1 MNNTLLSIRF
11 KLLLFGTLFFFTNVF
26 SANIYVNDGSAINDV
41 YCSAFGNDTNSGL
54 TAASPKLTLA
64 AAYAIATSGDI
75 IYVDSGTYIST
86 GTIAFNKNNIQI
98 IGAGAANTIF
108 ESGSVSG
115 TVRWGNLTA
124 NDAIFKGIQ
133 ITKYDCASDGIAM
146 TISSGTGII
155 FDQVIIYANVGSGG
169 QGSLYI
175 SGSTTSVTIKNSSLP
190 CNRVA
195 SANYGGALKINNA
208 TVNIENCSMNNN
220 VISALDGGAILIQGA
235 SANVTI
241 TNSTFDANG
250 ATTGGAIAHK
260 GGTLT
265 ILNSCFDSNITAGLG
280 STFGGGAII
289 ISPSVD
295 SNVTISNCSFSNNS
309 TTETSSDGGAITIT
323 NTSSPICNIN
333 IKSCSFTNNNAADK
347 GEDINFDRSNTPPF
361 DIILENNT
369 FNSVYSST
377 QVNLHNQDLPT
388 AQIKFQQLIGFGAN
402 GDIVADGSGVAISR
416 PEMSG
421 NYTELSTMLPVGLPQ
436 TICNDRFT
444 GTCGAASA
452 TFICSTLNTWGD
464 VTTTASNTDV
474 VTFDKGAN
482 LPNAITAAT
491 WATSVITFT
500 KATHGLVVG
509 NWVVIEG
516 FTPAGYNGY
525 YKVTAV
531 PTTGTFRVAKTTN
544 PGTSTVLGTF
554 TKGTPIGWSRKT
566 IPTIDEHVIIDYDYN
581 TSTYGNIDACVM
593 TVKTGKTLVIDIDS
607 KLNAGVDELGTYVY
621 VINSIFN
628 NGTINVKSKG
638 NLVQVNHPNDLNN
651 EPIVTPNIN
660 FTKSTGNKIRWD
672 YVYWSKP
679 VSNAIL
685 PTFNTNFDIKY
696 YWDPD
701 FCVNGVNFSYQGWR
715 SLVSEPTVGTGFI
728 TRVKTSAGT
737 TPTNITLNYSGTS
750 NNGNYNATVK
760 YYDTEHNAFR
770 NFTLLGN
777 PYPGAIKFE
786 DFYNENADKIY
797 GTVYLWSANTPYPG
811 SGLYQQADYASFNLT
826 GGVGVPSATTQS
838 PNGIL
843 PNGYIASAQGFM
855 VRPKVNGIVLFTN
868 KQRTKDI
875 PSNNQFYRGANEE
888 KDRYWL
894 RLADANGRYNEL
906 LVGYLPGATNDFDEA
921 YDGPINS
928 LSPVK
933 FYSILGNEKLVIQG
947 KPEFE
952 VTDII
957 QLDYSLANSTTMLT
971 ISLSKKEGIFNT
983 QSIYLHDKKLNFYH
997 DLTQAAY
1004 FFYPDNTLNRFEVV
1018 YKLNGSD
1025 EDVIEDEEIN
1035 IQAAILNSEFTVT
1048 SNIPLSKIEL
1058 FDINGK
1064 LISFDELEQNNLV
1077 FNKNVYL
1084 STGVYL
1090 VNITCINGIKKVV
1103 KILNQK

>member
-1 MNNTLLSIRF
+1 MNKTFLSIRF

-26 SANIYVNDGSAINDV
+26 SATIYVNDGFTTGDV
-41 YCSAFGNDTNSGL
+41 YCTAVGNNANNGL
-54 TAASPKLTLA
+54 TPATPKLTLTA
-64 AAYAIATSGDI
+64 ALAIANNGDVIYIDTGTSGE
-75 IYVDSGTYIST
+75 DSISIT
-86 GTIAFNKNNIQI
+86 KSVHI
-98 IGAGAANTIF
+98 IGAGEDKTIF
-108 ESGSVSG
+108 DNA
-115 TVRWGNLTA
+115 TNTQRWATINA
-124 NDAIFKGIQ
+124 NDVKISKLT
-133 ITKYDCASDGIAM
+133 ITRYALASDGIA
-146 TISSGTGII
+146 ISITGGTGIELNR
-155 FDQVIIYANVGSGG
+155 VLIYANVGSAG
-169 QGSLYI
+169 QGAVYI
-175 SGSTTSVTIKNSSLP
+175 SGSSTSVAIKNSGSP
-190 CNRVA
+190 CNRVS
-195 SANYGGALKINNA
+195 SANYGGGYKIDGA
-208 TVNIENCSMNNN
+208 TVLFDNCSINNN
-220 VISALDGGAILIQGA
+220 VVSAIQGGGILIIGNTANVTINNTTFDDNEAAAGGAICIQNGTLSVNNCCFNGNTTNAGAGNLLGGGAILVQA
-235 SANVTI
+235 STNGTTTNVVI
-241 TNSTFDANG
+241 N
-250 ATTGGAIAHK
+250 
-260 GGTLT
+260 
-265 ILNSCFDSNITAGLG
+265 
-280 STFGGGAII
+280 
-289 ISPSVD
+289 
-295 SNVTISNCSFSNNS
+295 NCSFSNNS
-309 TTETSSDGGAITIT
+309 TGPASSDGGAITIT
-323 NTSSPICNIN
+323 NLNSPTCNVN
-333 IKSCSFTNNNAADK
+333 IKTCSFTNNNAADR
-347 GEDINFDRSNTPPF
+347 GEDIYFDRTNTPVF
-361 DIILENNT
+361 DVVLENNT
-369 FNSVYSST
+369 FNSVYSGT
-377 QVNLHNQDLPT
+377 QVNLYNNDFPT
-388 AQIKFQQLIGFGAN
+388 AQIKFEQLLGYGAN
-402 GDIVADGSGVAISR
+402 GDIVANGLGVAITN
-416 PEMSG
+416 PEMTG
-421 NYTELSTMLPVGLPQ
+421 NYTELASNVPVGLPL
-436 TICNDRFT
+436 TRCYDRFEGSC
-444 GTCGAASA
+444 GTAFA
-452 TFICSTLNTWGD
+452 TFACLTENIWNGSVWSKGSAPTVFQHVILDANYNTL
-464 VTTTASNTDV
+464 
-474 VTFDKGAN
+474 
-482 LPNAITAAT
+482 
-491 WATSVITFT
+491 
-500 KATHGLVVG
+500 THG
-509 NWVVIEG
+509 
-516 FTPAGYNGY
+516 
-525 YKVTAV
+525 
-531 PTTGTFRVAKTTN
+531 
-544 PGTSTVLGTF
+544 
-554 TKGTPIGWSRKT
+554 
-566 IPTIDEHVIIDYDYN
+566 
-581 TSTYGNIDACVM
+581 NINACQM
-593 TVKTGKTLVIDIDS
+593 TVKSGVVLDI
-607 KLNAGVDELGTYVY
+607 VDGTNGTYVY
-621 VINSIFN
+621 VVNSIFN
-628 NGTINVKSKG
+628 NGTINVSSKA
-638 NLVQVNHPNDLNN
+638 NLVQVNHPKDLND

-660 FTKSTGNKIRWD
+660 FTKNTGNKIRWD

-855 VRPKVNGIVLFTN
+855 VRPKVNGTVLFTN

-875 PSNNQFYRGANEE
+875 PSNNQFYRVANEE

-894 RLADANGRYNEL
+894 RLADANGRYNEI

-947 KPEFE
+947 KPEFD
-952 VTDII
+952 VKDKI
-957 QLDYSLANSTTMLT
+957 QLDYSLANPTTMLT
-971 ISLSKKEGIFNT
+971 ISLSKKEGVFNT
-983 QSIYLHDKKLNFYH
+983 QIIYLHDKKLNFYH

-1018 YKLNGSD
+1018 YKLNGSN

-1084 STGVYL
+1084 STGVYI
-1090 VNITCINGIKKVV
+1090 VNITCINGIKKGV
-1103 KILNQK
+1103 KILNQN